1 VRLTICILSL
11 HCFDQKAYALAE
23 IAGANGTI
31 AAANVSA
38 AIPARV
44 FERMSAMIFLRRLC
58 GAGPRGNATLPG
70 AARSLGCRWAS
81 HSLRRNTD
89 GHSAPRACGAALHP
103 TQFVRHEPSPA
114 VIRADERR
122 RTKRSDRS

>member
-1 VRLTICILSL
+1 MAMQPDQRVASVIRRVRLTICILSL

-58 GAGPRGNATLPG
+58 GR
-70 AARSLGCRWAS
+70 
-81 HSLRRNTD
+81 
-89 GHSAPRACGAALHP
+89 
-103 TQFVRHEPSPA
+103 
-114 VIRADERR
+114 
-122 RTKRSDRS
+122 

>member
-1 VRLTICILSL
+1 MQPDQRVASVIRRVRLTIFWSILSL

-44 FERMSAMIFLRRLC
+44 FERDERHD
-58 GAGPRGNATLPG
+58 LP
-70 AARSLGCRWAS
+70 
-81 HSLRRNTD
+81 
-89 GHSAPRACGAALHP
+89 
-103 TQFVRHEPSPA
+103 PSPVWKIVA
-114 VIRADERR
+114 VN
-122 RTKRSDRS
+122 DR